1 MGDKGN
7 DDAFEKQLAALRR
20 AYVAHLPVRRDQL
33 AALSAA
39 IARNPAANA
48 ARKKIAKI
56 HELTHNLSGSG
67 GSYGAAEIGPAAAQV
82 ERACEAI
89 LSSGNAASTAQWR
102 EVERLLGRLQTA
114 IDDFIRKEGG

>member
-20 AYVAHLPVRRDQL
+20 AYVAHLPGRREEL

-39 IARNPAANA
+39 VARNPNA

-56 HELTHNLSGSG
+56 HETAHNLSGSG
-67 GSYGAAEIGPAAAQV
+67 GSYGAPGIGAAAAEV

-89 LSSGNAASTAQWR
+89 LNSGNAASAAHWR
-102 EVERLLGRLQTA
+102 EVERLLGPLKSA
-114 IDDFIRKEGG
+114 IDDFVRKEGG